1 MNINTDT
8 KQARTKMNYSE
19 DPKTLNLYPEVAF
32 EEDLTPDDIGED
44 IVEKC
49 TAIQKACK
57 GEMVLLFVSSTLSR
71 YSVVRLYLFVR

>member
-1 MNINTDT
+1 
-8 KQARTKMNYSE
+8 MNYSE

-49 TAIQKACK
+49 NAIQKACK
-57 GEMVLLFVSSTLSR
+57 GEIRSITCRYCDWNLPIFVLLFFLPCQK
-71 YSVVRLYLFVR
+71 

>member
-1 MNINTDT
+1 
-8 KQARTKMNYSE
+8 MNYNE

-49 TAIQKACK
+49 NAIQKACK
-57 GEMVLLFVSSTLSR
+57 GET
-71 YSVVRLYLFVR
+71 RLTFYHR